1 MLFVG
6 SLLAAELEAHSRIAA
21 GASSWQ
27 VRVVL
32 QAVLRVFDW
41 RL

>member
-6 SLLAAELEAHSRIAA
+6 SLLAAELELQLRTAA

-27 VRVVL
+27 VRVKYKRFGQHV
-32 QAVLRVFDW
+32 
-41 RL
+41 